1 MRIQGLQKLTLLDFP
16 EHVACTVFTAG
27 CNFRCPFCHNASLV
41 VDIPKEAE
49 LTEEKFFEFLEK
61 RKGVLDGVCVSGGEP
76 LLQHG
81 IENFIRKIKEM
92 GYAVK
97 LDTNGSF
104 PEKLR
109 FLVEEKLI
117 DYVAM
122 DNKMPSTRT
131 WTLPGGAKLFDRF
144 SLSLQ
149 ALEASGLPY
158 EIRTTV
164 HPGLLEESDLLQMIR
179 ECEQLGYRGTYYLQY
194 FFNAGP
200 TLGNLEP
207 PTRRYDRPLLDK
219 YAPLRI
225 GYRNFPEDRGKN

>member
-1 MRIQGLQKLTLLDFP
+1 MRRHPADITPLTFLDYP
-16 EHVACTVFTAG
+16 KKAACILWYTG
-27 CNFRCPFCHNASLV
+27 CNLRCPYCYNPELV
-41 VDIPKEAE
+41 LGCSDGGVDEMA
-49 LTEEKFFEFLEK
+49 FLRE
-61 RKGVLDGVCVSGGEP
+61 RRGFLDAVVLSGGEAT
-76 LLQHG
+76 L
-81 IENFIRKIKEM
+81 IRDLAVLCADIKDLGYLIKI
-92 GYAVK
+92 
-97 LDTNGSF
+97 DTNGSN
-104 PEKLR
+104 PDILADLIDR
-109 FLVEEKLI
+109 KLI